1 MNLPEI
7 DRNRLIDAEW
17 QQAEGETAGEKYL
30 VEISIYANN
39 RNGLLA
45 DVSRALT
52 EKEIDILALNTRVS
66 KQGTATI
73 MVSFEVGSREELQR
87 IVDKLR
93 AIESIIDIE
102 RTTG

>member
-7 DRNRLIDAEW
+7 DRTRLIDAEW
-17 QQAEGETAGEKYL
+17 QEDSIAGNGRYFAEI
-30 VEISIYANN
+30 VIYANN

-52 EKEIDILALNTRVS
+52 EKNIDILSLNTRVS
-66 KQGTATI
+66 KKGLAS
-73 MVSFEVGSREELQR
+73 MSVSFEISSKNELNR
-87 IVDKLR
+87 IIDKLSNV
-93 AIESIIDIE
+93 ESVVSIE